1 MRKLWYIWSFVT
13 GGVVLNHMDHS
24 FIRVA
29 RLNLDEKMCGIGAVH
44 NGRLNKG
51 RVESFKVERAMDV
64 QALTPFG
71 GCHGEA
77 AACLDPA
84 ICGFRL
90 ILGMHWI
97 REI

>member
-1 MRKLWYIWSFVT
+1 MQELSDICSFVI

-29 RLNLDEKMCGIGAVH
+29 RLNLDEKMYGIGAVH
-44 NGRLNKG
+44 NGRFNKG

-64 QALTPFG
+64 QAPTPFG

-77 AACLDPA
+77 AA
-84 ICGFRL
+84 
-90 ILGMHWI
+90 
-97 REI
+97 

>member
-1 MRKLWYIWSFVT
+1 MITF
-13 GGVVLNHMDHS
+13 
-24 FIRVA
+24 FRVA
-29 RLNLDEKMCGIGAVH
+29 RLNLDEKMYGIGAVH
-44 NGRLNKG
+44 NGRFNNG

-64 QALTPFG
+64 QASTPFG

-90 ILGMHWI
+90 ILGTHWF